1 MVEAGYTPLPRSLK
15 EALDVFEGSQFMKDA
30 LGEHIH
36 SFFLKKK
43 RAEWHKFESTIT
55 EWEIKHYLANS

>member
-1 MVEAGYTPLPRSLK
+1 MRPEPQ
-15 EALDVFEGSQFMKDA
+15 DVLRGDLLVPGVAQDA
-30 LGEHIH
+30 LGARIH